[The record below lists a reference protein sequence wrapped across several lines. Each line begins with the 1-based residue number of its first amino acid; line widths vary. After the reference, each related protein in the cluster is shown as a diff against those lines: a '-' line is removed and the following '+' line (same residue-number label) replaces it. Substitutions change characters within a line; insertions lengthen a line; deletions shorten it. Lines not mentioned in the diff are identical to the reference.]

1 MRDWYS
7 DVRDDGVTN
16 RERFIDP
23 WIDVSTKE
31 EIDVQ
36 LNNEEVI
43 KDQIKILKKKIK
55 ECED

>member
-31 EIDVQ
+31 EIDV
-36 LNNEEVI
+36 
-43 KDQIKILKKKIK
+43 
-55 ECED
+55 